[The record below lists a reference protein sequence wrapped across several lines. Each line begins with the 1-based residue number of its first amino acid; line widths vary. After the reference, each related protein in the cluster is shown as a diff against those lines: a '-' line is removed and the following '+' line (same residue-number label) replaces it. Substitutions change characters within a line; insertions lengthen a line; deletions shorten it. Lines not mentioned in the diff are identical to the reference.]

1 MRIATFR
8 AKKAMVF
15 TLALMIVLGFYCVG
29 ASVYAAGERF
39 VLVSHAP
46 DSDSWWN
53 TIKNAI
59 KIAGEQMDVKVE
71 YRNPPTGDLADMAR
85 IVEQA
90 VASNPNGLIVTIA
103 DFDVLSG
110 PIEKAVRK
118 GIPVITINSGTHEQ
132 SRKLGALLHVGQP
145 EYDAGK
151 GAGLR
156 AKAGGVTKF
165 LCVNHYITNPASVE
179 RCTGFADGLGVELG
193 NQMIDSGIDP
203 GEIKNKVIAYLRA
216 NPDTNGILTL
226 GPNSAHPTI
235 AALETMKLNG
245 KIFMGTFDLSG
256 EIAAAIKEGTI
267 AFAIDQQPYL
277 QGYLPVVIL
286 TNLTRYGVVPGNNIN
301 SGPGFVTKKNIALV
315 EKLAGEYQIIRLE
328 RKRQAAG
335 DAGETRCQ
343 PVCYRMI
350 KLLYAGSRRQSCPL
364 LLHLPKLRS
373 PPAGTP

>member
-1 MRIATFR
+1 
-8 AKKAMVF
+8 
-15 TLALMIVLGFYCVG
+15 
-29 ASVYAAGERF
+29 
-39 VLVSHAP
+39 
-46 DSDSWWN
+46 
-53 TIKNAI
+53 
-59 KIAGEQMDVKVE
+59 MDVEVE

-118 GIPVITINSGTHEQ
+118 GIPVITINSGTQEQ

-156 AKAGGVTKF
+156 AKANGVTKF
-165 LCVNHYITNPASVE
+165 LCVNHFMTNPASVE

-216 NPDTNGILTL
+216 NPDTNGILAL
-226 GPNSAHPTI
+226 GPNSAHPTL
-235 AALETMKLNG
+235 AALDSMKLSG
-245 KIFMGTFDLSG
+245 KIFMGTFDLSN
-256 EIAAAIKEGTI
+256 EIAAGVKKGTI

-286 TNLTRYGVVPGNNIN
+286 TNLSRYGVVPGNNIN
-301 SGPGFVTKKNIALV
+301 SGPGFVTVKNIALV
-315 EKLAGEYQIIRLE
+315 EKLAGEYR
-328 RKRQAAG
+328 
-335 DAGETRCQ
+335 
-343 PVCYRMI
+343 
-350 KLLYAGSRRQSCPL
+350 
-364 LLHLPKLRS
+364 
-373 PPAGTP
+373 